1 MTIDNEIKKG
11 ITKGDIILIACV
23 ILLIAV
29 LFLLPFKGSDKKLT
43 AEIYAHGE
51 KTHSIALSEVGES
64 YTLRINHCE
73 LLIEKDGVTFLTS
86 DCADQLCVKK
96 GKCEYSAKDILL
108 GKISEDDK
116 NYADYTAFHKNVI
129 EKIIDGL
136 GKSSGKEAEIALY
149 KQKLDLIMK

>member
-29 LFLLPFKGSDKKLT
+29 LFLLSFKGSDKKLT

-51 KTHSIALSEVGES
+51 KIHSIALSEVGES
-64 YTLRINHCE
+64 YTLRINRCE
-73 LLIEKDGVTFLTS
+73 LLIEKDGVTFLSS

-96 GKCEYSAKDILL
+96 GKLTRQGDTMAC
-108 GKISEDDK
+108 
-116 NYADYTAFHKNVI
+116 VP
-129 EKIIDGL
+129 EKVVVVLSGAANENID
-136 GKSSGKEAEIALY
+136 SVAY
-149 KQKLDLIMK
+149 